1 MVFIVIFHQYQAD
14 TKSIFLIKSV
24 FCFLKKKKKK
34 NLLHQVL
41 KLHCFEMQKR
51 FDTGVNL
58 YSTHF
63 TNRGFPA

>member
-14 TKSIFLIKSV
+14 TKSIFLLKSV
-24 FCFLKKKKKK
+24 FCFFLKK

-41 KLHCFEMQKR
+41 KMHCFEMQKR

-63 TNRGFPA
+63 TNQGFPA